1 MNNDFVRIIIDNTVQ
16 YKCRILVFFVGDQHG
31 GIELSQLMEENLR
44 LLEFDFVLVIQ
55 VLVLSDFQ

>member
-1 MNNDFVRIIIDNTVQ
+1 MNNDFLGIIIDNTVQ